1 MAEAGVAL
9 QSRLKPANQR
19 LTERGDLARFLIGR
33 HFLDEI
39 HMLSGPNRL
48 DPAMILIAETV
59 AIGTMERSFPR
70 NGHRLD
76 GHRGDGSM
84 PRPRPMSRR
93 AIALATGL
101 PRETV
106 RRRLARLVEL
116 GLLQE
121 EAGGIACA
129 EGFIRSG
136 REQMVSD
143 MLARH
148 VALTN
153 QLIAEGLIESD
164 GFLREV

>member
-1 MAEAGVAL
+1 MADAGVAV
-9 QSRLKPANQR
+9 QSRLKPASHR
-19 LTERGDLARFLIGR
+19 LTDRSDVARFLIGR

-39 HMLSGPNRL
+39 HMLSGPTRL

-70 NGHRLD
+70 NGQRLD
-76 GHRGDGSM
+76 CQRTDGQAV
-84 PRPRPMSRR
+84 RARPMSRR

-116 GLLQE
+116 GLLKE
-121 EAGGIACA
+121 EAGGITCSQD
-129 EGFIRSG
+129 FIRGG

-148 VALTN
+148 VTLTN
-153 QLIAEGLIESD
+153 QLIAEGLIEAD
-164 GFLREV
+164 GMLRET

>member
-1 MAEAGVAL
+1 MAETGVAL
-9 QSRLKPANQR
+9 QSRLKPASHR
-19 LTERGDLARFLIGR
+19 LTERADLARFLIGR

-39 HMLSGPNRL
+39 HMLSGPTRL

-70 NGHRLD
+70 NGQRTEGLAA
-76 GHRGDGSM
+76 RA
-84 PRPRPMSRR
+84 RPMSRR

-116 GLLQE
+116 GLLRE
-121 EAGGIACA
+121 EAGGITCS
-129 EGFIRSG
+129 EDFIRGG

-148 VALTN
+148 VTLTN
-153 QLIAEGLIESD
+153 QLIAEGLIEAD
-164 GFLREV
+164 GLVREA

>member
-1 MAEAGVAL
+1 MDAITMACH
-9 QSRLKPANQR
+9 SRLKPAGHR
-19 LTERGDLARFLIGR
+19 LSDRADRARFLLGR
-33 HFLDEI
+33 HFLEEM
-39 HMLSGPNRL
+39 HMLAGPQRL

-59 AIGTMERSFPR
+59 AIGTMERSLFR
-70 NGHRLD
+70 QGRAD
-76 GHRGDGSM
+76 GAVG
-84 PRPRPMSRR
+84 RPKPMSRR

-116 GLLQE
+116 GLLRE

-129 EGFIRSG
+129 DSFIRHD
-136 REQMVSD
+136 RAQMLSD

-153 QLIAEGLIESD
+153 QLIAEGLIEAD
-164 GFLREV
+164 GILREA